1 MFRRSLLTLFLTL
14 LTLPA
19 LAQQLTP
26 EVKARTLAALQTTIQ
41 RRAFV
46 PGVDFAK
53 LPAALE
59 KRKPELDRAETPNAF
74 AAAVNLALRDFGIS
88 HIRFQTP
95 AAARQRATGE
105 AVGFGLAA
113 TPSDSGLT
121 VTSLAAGSDAEKV
134 GLKEGDAITEIEGK
148 KPTSPADLD
157 QDGRETSLLTVK
169 RDGRTRYVMLVR
181 KPYSTDRAAT
191 LTWPAPGVARIMLP
205 NFTRSYKMAQMEGFL
220 TEAAKAKTLILD
232 LRNNGGG
239 QVNFSTHLL
248 SLLLPP
254 GTPIGVSVTRQ
265 IADEYTKATGKE
277 SVDPVAVAMWKGAT
291 RKTIKGK
298 LAPFSGKIV
307 VLINRRSASASEIV
321 SSVLK
326 EQRGATLIGQN
337 SAGLV
342 LTSIFAP
349 LEGGYAIQL
358 PISDFVTPKGVRLEK
373 NPVKV
378 DVTVEGNPAKD
389 EAADLAIQAALKI

>member
-1 MFRRSLLTLFLTL
+1 M
-14 LTLPA
+14 
-19 LAQQLTP
+19 
-26 EVKARTLAALQTTIQ
+26 
-41 RRAFV
+41 

-95 AAARQRATGE
+95 AAARQRATGQT
-105 AVGFGLAA
+105 VGFGLTALP
-113 TPSDSGLT
+113 TPDGLQ
-121 VTSLAAGSDAEKV
+121 VSALAPGSFAEKS
-134 GLKEGDAITEIEGK
+134 GLKEGDTVTEIEGK
-148 KPTSPADLD
+148 KPTAPADLD

-169 RDGRTRYVMLVR
+169 RKADGRTHFVMLVR

-191 LTWPAPGVARIMLP
+191 LTWPAPGVARIALP
-205 NFTRSYKMAQMEGFL
+205 NFTRSYKTAQMEGFL

-254 GTPIGVSVTRQ
+254 GTPIGVSVTKP
-265 IADEYTKATGKE
+265 IAEEYAKATGKAAT
-277 SVDPVAVAMWKGAT
+277 DPVAVAGWKGAT
-291 RKTIKGK
+291 RKTAAGK
-298 LAPFSGKIV
+298 LPPFPGKLV

-349 LEGGYAIQL
+349 LPDGFAIQL
-358 PISDFVTPKGVRLEK
+358 PISDFVTPKGIRLEK

-378 DVTVEGNPAKD
+378 DIAVEGAPTKD
-389 EAADLAIQAALKI
+389 EASDPAIQAALKVK